1 MLRAFF
7 LYFPSVLLSRISAF
21 LIVIFGTRLLGP
33 EQFGYFALIVFIGEF
48 ADVSVTNWTR
58 IAMSRFGSTQA
69 GVSRAFAGRML
80 LLTGACLLGA
90 LAISGG
96 VAELLAPETSGHV
109 AYAVLFY
116 VFSVTLYRF
125 GFTLHQTIQNR
136 KMASGLEAARA
147 ILMLSTGIVA
157 MMQTGDYFITSLVSS
172 SVSLAIAPV
181 AIITAL
187 ASTRIGLKDATPIKT
202 LLWFALPL
210 VVLALLSQAISNL
223 DKAMLKVFHDAATLG
238 FSAAAFAIGRTGFDV
253 VALAFNMGAFPKL
266 SAMFNDGQ
274 NENAQ
279 ALLKGQISL
288 ILSVA
293 LPAAGIL
300 IASREVIATALF
312 APAYLYAFTVA
323 IPLVALGSIALNL
336 KNFVFDSVFHM
347 HLKNFMQIPVLLAGA
362 ATSAVVGYLFVP
374 SAPFFGAALMFA
386 TGAVVAL
393 MMDIWLTSRIMRI
406 EIPWRSIGFS
416 AGIGVIVWA
425 AGTLLVLLG
434 SDLPAWGLLILLGAL
449 GAVAVA
455 ASVGIAA
462 VTRLDRG
469 TKVGMAF
476 ITSDPDKIT
485 GLSSYTESLVG
496 AAASRKDAPA
506 LIFLT
511 NANKSILPRLVDQQK
526 IEWVQLPGRSLVPY
540 KLYALIA
547 HQIAN
552 VRAALRGCRV
562 YVSSTAA
569 GAPLPITPQF
579 AVLHDLYDIDRTY
592 RPRRTVIYAQLM
604 WRWLGWVS
612 RGIVCVS
619 TATRDGA
626 IASGLFRGCRLH
638 VIKEASKFSEL
649 SKLEAGEHPEP
660 KAATRFLFVANV
672 QATKNVEC
680 LLEALRRSEQEGKAL
695 KVDWIGSDP
704 LGIVGAW
711 IEKNGKP
718 SGFTAL
724 GPVPDAELVDAYRS
738 SLALVVPS
746 WKEGFCLPVL
756 EAHSFGSPVIASN
769 ISVLREVAG
778 KGALFFDPSHPD
790 DLRTQMN
797 AIESDPELRKRLRTA
812 AFMNAKLYSWDRAA
826 GELLSLVQKEKAAAP
841 RVVVNEVVTA
851 LRRSA

>member
-69 GVSRAFAGRML
+69 GVSRAFARKML

-552 VRAALRGCRV
+552 MRAALRRLPRLCQLDCRG
-562 YVSSTAA
+562 
-569 GAPLPITPQF
+569 GAPAYHAAVCSSARPLRYRPDLPAAAYSNLCPIDVALAGVGF
-579 AVLHDLYDIDRTY
+579 SGHRLRIDRD
-592 RPRRTVIYAQLM
+592 PRRCDCVRA
-604 WRWLGWVS
+604 VS
-612 RGIVCVS
+612 RLPASRHQGGIQIF
-619 TATRDGA
+619 GA
-626 IASGLFRGCRLH
+626 IQARSRRASGA
-638 VIKEASKFSEL
+638 E
-649 SKLEAGEHPEP
+649 
-660 KAATRFLFVANV
+660 
-672 QATKNVEC
+672 
-680 LLEALRRSEQEGKAL
+680 
-695 KVDWIGSDP
+695 GSDP
-704 LGIVGAW
+704 LSFRRQCSGDQECGVPVGST
-711 IEKNGKP
+711 P
-718 SGFTAL
+718 T
-724 GPVPDAELVDAYRS
+724 
-738 SLALVVPS
+738 
-746 WKEGFCLPVL
+746 
-756 EAHSFGSPVIASN
+756 
-769 ISVLREVAG
+769 
-778 KGALFFDPSHPD
+778 
-790 DLRTQMN
+790 LRTGR
-797 AIESDPELRKRLRTA
+797 ESSQGGLDWLRPTRDCRGL
-812 AFMNAKLYSWDRAA
+812 D
-826 GELLSLVQKEKAAAP
+826 
-841 RVVVNEVVTA
+841 
-851 LRRSA
+851 